1 MNSNYGITYE
11 MLLFA
16 FQHDDVFGVDET
28 SFYFDDEGK
37 KRFDHMIGCIRGN
50 EFPPYWVGDCD
61 IQDGCEF
68 DTAEELFQAK
78 IFDGQSIQERW
89 EHLILVNVG
98 GFGAEDW
105 IDCYRGKF
113 REFGEF

>member
-16 FQHDDVFGVDET
+16 FQHDDIFGIDET
-28 SFYFDDEGK
+28 LFHFDDSE
-37 KRFDHMIGCIRGN
+37 DPTDEHYIGCIREDG
-50 EFPPYWVGDCD
+50 FQPYWVGDCD

-89 EHLILVNVG
+89 EHLVLEYLG
-98 GFGAEDW
+98 GIYIEEW
-105 IDCYRGKF
+105 IEIYRGKF
-113 REFGEF
+113 EEFGKI

>member
-1 MNSNYGITYE
+1 MRNFGITYE

-37 KRFDHMIGCIRGN
+37 KRFDHMIGCIRG
-50 EFPPYWVGDCD
+50 EAFPPYWVGGCD
-61 IQDGCEF
+61 IENGCEF

-89 EHLILVNVG
+89 EHLVLDSVG
-98 GFGAEDW
+98 CLSTEGWLD
-105 IDCYRGKF
+105 IYQKKF
-113 REFGEF
+113 EEFGIF

>member
-1 MNSNYGITYE
+1 MMIFSELMKLVFILMMMTQQMSGIG
-11 MLLFA
+11 
-16 FQHDDVFGVDET
+16 DCSG
-28 SFYFDDEGK
+28 GW
-37 KRFDHMIGCIRGN
+37 
-50 EFPPYWVGDCD
+50 FPPYWVGDCD